1 MQQSCKIEAC
11 IFSFFIGYCNSA
23 RKGKAFY
30 SPILISFNFLLP
42 AFRKPKIGAL
52 KRHMADGLS
61 EGTKVLRHKQ
71 EGFSEEDLFH
81 STLNSVVLQT
91 PGQGLNKSSS
101 AKSEKFTIIS

>member
-1 MQQSCKIEAC
+1 
-11 IFSFFIGYCNSA
+11 
-23 RKGKAFY
+23 
-30 SPILISFNFLLP
+30 
-42 AFRKPKIGAL
+42 
-52 KRHMADGLS
+52 MADGLS